1 MKTYTG
7 YTFEMLCVLHRSLG
21 EAYEAPQT
29 SHYPC
34 SQFVISQAASMCGGD
49 TPVIIDVFP

>member
-21 EAYEAPQT
+21 EVYEAPQT